1 MGKSVARTLPKIT
14 ILGDGGW
21 GTTVA
26 LHLARKGYRVVLW
39 GAFAEYLAEMRVSRE
54 NKKFLPG
61 FHIPET
67 VEFEADIERAAAA
80 SDIVFL
86 AMPSKFFRPVLAKLK
101 KSPVRN
107 KLFVILTKG
116 IERGTLLLMSDVLKD
131 VLGPVRCVVVSGPCI
146 SREIA
151 QEIPTAVV
159 AASKSAA
166 DRAAVRKILSSPTFT
181 VLENP
186 DAAGVQ
192 LGGSVK
198 NVLAIAAGI
207 LDGLGYG
214 SNIKSVLLARGISEI
229 VRLGRKLKARPETFL
244 GLSGLGDLATT
255 AFSIHSRNHG
265 CGFELGKGA
274 ALKEVLSRSEMVVEG
289 VETADSAIALA
300 KKHRVELPIVKAVV
314 DVLHER
320 RGPDAIVDAV
330 MHKKFINESD

>member
-1 MGKSVARTLPKIT
+1 MRQKTAKSTIT

-39 GAFAEYLAEMRVSRE
+39 GAFAEYLTEMRTSRE

-61 FHIPET
+61 FQIPAT
-67 VEFEADIERAAAA
+67 VEFEADINKAIAA

-86 AMPSKFFRPVLAKLK
+86 AMPSKFFRSVLKGVLKQAASKKLY
-101 KSPVRN
+101 
-107 KLFVILTKG
+107 VILTKG
-116 IERGTLLLMSDVLKD
+116 IERGSLKLMSGVLED
-131 VLGPVRCVVVSGPCI
+131 VLGRVRSVVVSGPCI

-159 AASKSAA
+159 AASSRPA
-166 DRAAVRKILSSPTFT
+166 DRAIVRKVLSSPTFT
-181 VLENP
+181 VLESA
-186 DAAGVQ
+186 DAVGVQ

-198 NVLAIAAGI
+198 NVLAIAGGI

-229 VRLGRKLKARPETFL
+229 VRLGRKMKANPETFL

-274 ALKEVLSRSEMVVEG
+274 SLKEVLSRSEMVVEG
-289 VETADSAIALA
+289 VETADSAMALA
-300 KKHRVELPIVKAVV
+300 KKLKVELPIVKAVV

-320 RGPDAIVDAV
+320 RGPDSIVEAV

>member
-1 MGKSVARTLPKIT
+1 MRATRAKSTIT
-14 ILGDGGW
+14 VLGDGGW
-21 GTTVA
+21 GTTIA

-39 GAFAEYLAEMRVSRE
+39 GAFAEHLDEMRVSRE

-67 VEFEADIERAAAA
+67 VEFEADIAKAVAA
-80 SDIVFL
+80 SEIVFL
-86 AMPSKFFRPVLAKLK
+86 AMPSKFFRRVCGRIPRQAAGD
-101 KSPVRN
+101 

-116 IERGTLLLMSDVLKD
+116 IERGSLMLMSDVLAD
-131 VLGPVRCVVVSGPCI
+131 VLGRVRSVVVSGPCI

-151 QEIPTAVV
+151 QEIPTAV
-159 AASKSAA
+159 ASASRNAA
-166 DRAAVRKILSSPTFT
+166 DRARVRQILSSPTFT
-181 VLENP
+181 VLESP
-186 DAAGVQ
+186 DPVGVQ

-229 VRLGRKLKARPETFL
+229 VRLGRRMKARTETFL

-289 VETADSAIALA
+289 VETADSALALA
-300 KKHRVELPIVKAVV
+300 RKLKVEVPIVKAVV

-320 RGPDAIVDAV
+320 RGPDAIVEAV

>member
-1 MGKSVARTLPKIT
+1 MRATRAKSTVTV
-14 ILGDGGW
+14 LGDGGW
-21 GTTVA
+21 GTTIA
-26 LHLARKGYRVVLW
+26 LHLARKGYSVVLW
-39 GAFAEYLAEMRVSRE
+39 GAFGEYLSEMRVSRE

-61 FHIPET
+61 FHIPEAVT
-67 VEFEADIERAAAA
+67 FEADIAKAVAA
-80 SDIVFL
+80 SDVVFL
-86 AMPSKFFRPVLAKLK
+86 AMPSKFFRPVLKRIDRTAAGK
-101 KSPVRN
+101 

-116 IERGTLLLMSDVLKD
+116 IERKSLLLMSGVLEET
-131 VLGPVRCVVVSGPCI
+131 LGRVRSVVVSGPCI

-159 AASKSAA
+159 AASASAA
-166 DRAAVRKILSSPTFT
+166 DRARVRGILSTPAFT
-181 VLENP
+181 VLESP
-186 DAAGVQ
+186 DAVGVQ

-229 VRLGRKLKARPETFL
+229 VRLGRKMKAKPETFL

-274 ALKEVLSRSEMVVEG
+274 PLKEVLSRSEMVVEG
-289 VETADSAIALA
+289 VETADSALALA
-300 KKHRVELPIVKAVV
+300 KKLKVEVPIVKAVV

-320 RGPDAIVDAV
+320 RGPDAIVRAV

>member
-1 MGKSVARTLPKIT
+1 MTAKRAKSTIT
-14 ILGDGGW
+14 VLGDGGW
-21 GTTVA
+21 GTTIA
-26 LHLARKGYRVVLW
+26 LHLARKGYRVILW
-39 GAFAEYLAEMRVSRE
+39 GAFGAYLDEMRVSRE

-67 VEFEADIERAAAA
+67 VEFEADMGRAVAA
-80 SDIVFL
+80 SDVVFL
-86 AMPSKFFRPVLAKLK
+86 AMPSKFFRSVCAKLPK
-101 KSPVRN
+101 AAAGK

-116 IERGTLLLMSDVLKD
+116 IERGSLKLMSQVLEET
-131 VLGPVRCVVVSGPCI
+131 VGRVRSVVVSGPCI

-159 AASKSAA
+159 AASANKA
-166 DRAAVRKILSSPTFT
+166 DRAKVRGILSSPAFT
-181 VLENP
+181 VLESP
-186 DAAGVQ
+186 DAVGVQ

-229 VRLGRKLKARPETFL
+229 VRLGRKMRAKTETFL

-289 VETADSAIALA
+289 VETADSALALA
-300 KKHRVELPIVKAVV
+300 KKLKVELPIVKAVV

>member
-1 MGKSVARTLPKIT
+1 MRATRAKSTVTV
-14 ILGDGGW
+14 LGDGGW
-21 GTTVA
+21 GTTIA
-26 LHLARKGYRVVLW
+26 LHLARKGYSVVLW
-39 GAFAEYLAEMRVSRE
+39 GAFAEHLTEMRVSRE

-61 FHIPET
+61 FHIPEAVT
-67 VEFEADIERAAAA
+67 FEADIAKAVAA
-80 SDIVFL
+80 SDVVFL
-86 AMPSKFFRPVLAKLK
+86 AMPSKFFRPVLKRVDRTAAGK
-101 KSPVRN
+101 

-116 IERGTLLLMSDVLKD
+116 IERKSLRLMSGVLEET
-131 VLGPVRCVVVSGPCI
+131 LGRARSVVVSGPCI

-159 AASKSAA
+159 AASASAA
-166 DRAAVRKILSSPTFT
+166 DRARVRGILSTPAFT
-181 VLENP
+181 VLESP
-186 DAAGVQ
+186 DAVGVQ

-229 VRLGRKLKARPETFL
+229 VRLGRKMKAKPETFL

-274 ALKEVLSRSEMVVEG
+274 SLKEVLSRSEMVVEG
-289 VETADSAIALA
+289 VETADSALALA
-300 KKHRVELPIVKAVV
+300 KKLKVEVPIVKAVV

>member
-1 MGKSVARTLPKIT
+1 MKRALPTIT
-14 ILGDGGW
+14 VLGDGGW
-21 GTTVA
+21 GTTIA

-39 GAFAEYLAEMRVSRE
+39 GAFSDYLSQMRTSRE

-61 FHIPET
+61 FHIPEN
-67 VEFEADIERAAAA
+67 VVFESDIERAVAA
-80 SDIVFL
+80 SGVIFL
-86 AMPSKFFRPVLAKLK
+86 AMPSKFFRSVLTKLS
-101 KSPVRN
+101 KSSVRS

-116 IERGTLLLMSDVLKD
+116 IERGTLLLMSDVLQD
-131 VLGPVRCVVVSGPCI
+131 VLGKVRHVVVSGPCI

-159 AASKSAA
+159 SASRSKA
-166 DRAAVRKILSSPTFT
+166 DRAKIREILSSPVFT
-181 VLENP
+181 VLESP
-186 DAAGVQ
+186 DTVGVQ
-192 LGGSVK
+192 LGGSIK
-198 NVLAIAAGI
+198 NVLALAGGI

-229 VRLGRKLKARPETFL
+229 VRLGRKMNARTETFL

-274 ALKEVLSRSEMVVEG
+274 TLKEVLGRSEMVVEG
-289 VETADSAIALA
+289 VETADSAFALA
-300 KKHRVELPIVKAVV
+300 RKYRIELPIVKAVV

-320 RGPDAIVDAV
+320 RAPSAIVDAV

>member
-1 MGKSVARTLPKIT
+1 MKKGLSTIT

-21 GTTVA
+21 GTTIA

-39 GAFAEYLAEMRVSRE
+39 GAFEPYLAEMRVSRE
-54 NKKFLPG
+54 NRKFLPG
-61 FHIPET
+61 FTIPKT
-67 VEFEADIERAAAA
+67 VEFEADIHRAVAA
-80 SDIVFL
+80 SDVVFL
-86 AMPSKFFRPVLAKLK
+86 AMPSKYFRPVLEKLK
-101 KSPVRN
+101 KSPVQK

-116 IERGTLLLMSDVLKD
+116 IERGSLLLMSGVLKD
-131 VLGPVRCVVVSGPCI
+131 VLGRVRCVAVSGPCI

-151 QEIPTAVV
+151 QQIPTAVV
-159 AASKSAA
+159 SASPSAA
-166 DRAAVRKILSSPTFT
+166 DRARVRKILSSPAFT
-181 VLENP
+181 VLESP

-229 VRLGRKLKARPETFL
+229 VRLGRKVKAKPQTFL

-255 AFSIHSRNHG
+255 AFSVHSRNHG
-265 CGFELGKGA
+265 CGVELGKGA
-274 ALKEVLSRSEMVVEG
+274 TLKDVLSRSEMVVEG
-289 VETADSAIALA
+289 VETADSALA
-300 KKHRVELPIVKAVV
+300 MARKFRVEVPIIKAVV

-320 RGPDAIVDAV
+320 RGPDAIVEAV